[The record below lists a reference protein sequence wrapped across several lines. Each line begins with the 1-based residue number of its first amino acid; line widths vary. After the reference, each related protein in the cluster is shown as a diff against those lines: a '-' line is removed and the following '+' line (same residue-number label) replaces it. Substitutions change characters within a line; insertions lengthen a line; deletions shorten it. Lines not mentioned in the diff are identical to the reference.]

1 MFLEVV
7 AGHRLRVDPA
17 VSGPRGQVFAKNRTN
32 NYLTVGGS
40 SWSIPKQMA
49 AAARLAQASMTTPD
63 LS

>member
-1 MFLEVV
+1 MQQRPGD
-7 AGHRLRVDPA
+7 ARVLYIGIA
-17 VSGPRGQVFAKNRTN
+17 AKNRTN